1 MKKIFLFS
9 FFMLSSI
16 AMTSCTTDPVED
28 NTVQA
33 NTVDTGGQTGGLTPP
48 PPPKP

>member
-1 MKKIFLFS
+1 MKKLVIFSLFA
-9 FFMLSSI
+9 LSSF
-16 AMTSCTTDPVED
+16 AMTSCTTHPVED

-33 NTVDTGGQTGGLTPP
+33 NNVDTGGQTGGLTPP